1 MDPMYNFKKATKL
14 YIVENGN
21 KHIIDIYPDI
31 SASQTF
37 DEQSYRRKTLHALND
52 LHDGATIGKAS
63 PANFSFTTP
72 IVDTAVT
79 PIVLTL
85 GTNYANGTVS
95 SFDIYF
101 ETDNLLYKIEKCVI
115 ATTTFNLSPQEIIT
129 ASISGSATKLM
140 PFTGT
145 IPGTAVTVA
154 SKDYTKIERAT
165 ISIAGTILASVA
177 AVNIEFSNSIRWLET
192 GTIQSA
198 VSGELD
204 YPSQYVVEGRTVSGS
219 VTEFLTS
226 DNKSLLTDTSTSAAV
241 DIIVGTRTTSNL
253 LRFSLPS
260 TVFTRRFNFEDLIT
274 RVYDYRLNTNTTI
287 VKPIYK
293 GV

>member
-21 KHIIDIYPDI
+21 KHTIDIYPDI

-37 DEQSYRRKTLHALND
+37 DEQSYKRKTLHALND
-52 LHDGATIGKAS
+52 LHEGATISKAT

-72 IVDTAVT
+72 IVDTANT

-85 GTNYANGTVS
+85 GTSYANGTVS

-115 ATTTFNLSPQEIIT
+115 ATTTFNLSPQEVIT
-129 ASISGSATKLM
+129 ASISGTGIKLS

-145 IPGTAVTVA
+145 IPGTAVTVS
-154 SKDYTKIERAT
+154 SKEYCKIERAT
-165 ISIAGTILASVA
+165 ISIAGTTLASVA
-177 AVNIEFSNSIRWLET
+177 AVNIEISNSIRWLEAST
-192 GTIQSA
+192 VQVA
-198 VSGELD
+198 VAGGIS
-204 YPSQYVVEGRTVSGS
+204 YSSQYVVEGRTVSGS
-219 VTEFLTS
+219 ITEFLTS
-226 DNKSLLTDTSTSAAV
+226 ENKSLLTDTSTNAAV
-241 DIIVGTRTTSNL
+241 DITVGTRTTSNL

-260 TVFTRRFNFEDLIT
+260 TVFTRRFAFEDLIT